1 MLSEVLKDL
10 VLQKGFLMKTYIAK
24 PSTIKRDWFVIDAD
38 GQTLGRIATEIATR
52 LRGKHKPEY
61 TPFLDTGDYV
71 IVINASKV
79 KVTGNKFTDKMY
91 HHHTGYPGGL
101 KSESF
106 DKLVV
111 RKPEE
116 IIERAVRGM
125 LPKGPLGRAMFRK
138 LKVYAGENHN
148 HGAQQPQV
156 IKF

>member
-1 MLSEVLKDL
+1 
-10 VLQKGFLMKTYIAK
+10 MKTFVAT
-24 PSTIKRDWFVIDAD
+24 PSTIKRDWLVIDAD
-38 GQTLGRIATEIATR
+38 GLTLGRLATEVALR

-79 KVTGNKFTDKMY
+79 KVTGNKDHDKMY
-91 HHHTGYPGGL
+91 YHHTGFPGGI

-106 DKLVV
+106 EKLLA
-111 RKPEE
+111 RKPEDV
-116 IIERAVRGM
+116 IETAVRGM

-138 LKVYAGENHN
+138 LKVYAGESHN
-148 HGAQQPQV
+148 HAAQQPQV

>member
-1 MLSEVLKDL
+1 
-10 VLQKGFLMKTYIAK
+10 MKTYVAK
-24 PSTIKRDWFVIDAD
+24 PSTIKRDWLLIDAD
-38 GQTLGRIATEIATR
+38 GQTLGRIATEIAVR

-61 TPFLDTGDYV
+61 TPFMDTGDYV

-79 KVTGNKFTDKMY
+79 KVTGNKTTDKMY
-91 HHHTGYPGGL
+91 YHHTGFPGGI

-138 LKVYAGENHN
+138 LKVYAGESHN
-148 HGAQQPQV
+148 HAAQKPQV

>member
-1 MLSEVLKDL
+1 
-10 VLQKGFLMKTYIAK
+10 MKTFVET
-24 PSTIKRDWFVIDAD
+24 PSTIKRDWLVIDAD
-38 GQTLGRIATEIATR
+38 GLTLGRLASEIALR

-79 KVTGNKFTDKMY
+79 KVTGKKAQDKMY
-91 HHHTGYPGGL
+91 YHHTGYVGGI

-106 DKLVV
+106 EKLIA

-116 IIERAVRGM
+116 VIEIAVRGM

-138 LKVYAGENHN
+138 LKVYAGETHN
-148 HGAQQPQV
+148 HAAQQPQV

>member
-1 MLSEVLKDL
+1 
-10 VLQKGFLMKTYIAK
+10 MKTFVAT
-24 PSTIKRDWFVIDAD
+24 PSTIKRDWLVIDAD
-38 GQTLGRIATEIATR
+38 GLTLGRLATEVALR

-79 KVTGNKFTDKMY
+79 KVTGNKAHDKMY
-91 HHHTGYPGGL
+91 YHHTGFPGGI

-106 DKLVV
+106 EKSLA
-111 RKPEE
+111 RKPEDVIE
-116 IIERAVRGM
+116 IAVRGM

-138 LKVYAGENHN
+138 LKVYAGETHN
-148 HGAQQPQV
+148 HAAQQPQV

>member
-1 MLSEVLKDL
+1 
-10 VLQKGFLMKTYIAK
+10 MKTFVAT
-24 PSTIKRDWFVIDAD
+24 PSTIKRDWLVIDAD
-38 GQTLGRIATEIATR
+38 GLTLGRLASEIALR

-79 KVTGNKFTDKMY
+79 KVTGKKAQDKMY
-91 HHHTGYPGGL
+91 YHHTGYVGGI

-106 DKLVV
+106 EKLIA

-116 IIERAVRGM
+116 VIEIAVRGM

-138 LKVYAGENHN
+138 LKVYAGETHN
-148 HGAQQPQV
+148 HAAQQPQV

>member
-1 MLSEVLKDL
+1 
-10 VLQKGFLMKTYIAK
+10 MKTFVAT
-24 PSTIKRDWFVIDAD
+24 PSTIKRDWLVIDAD
-38 GQTLGRIATEIATR
+38 GLTLGRLASEIALR

-79 KVTGNKFTDKMY
+79 KVTGNKATDKMY
-91 HHHTGYPGGL
+91 YHHTGFPGGI

-106 DKLVV
+106 EKLLA
-111 RKPEE
+111 RKPEDV
-116 IIERAVRGM
+116 IETAVRGM

-138 LKVYAGENHN
+138 LKVYAGETHN
-148 HGAQQPQV
+148 HAAQQPQV